1 MEICKKVIKYN
12 SLLAILL
19 LCAMTSCGV
28 LKPKYIT
35 QVQHDTTTVY
45 QNTNTIQHD
54 SIYVFKDRNTFIKGD
69 TVYTTITE
77 YKDKWRFKE
86 VHDTVYKEKSVFVD
100 KEVPVE
106 VVKPLTGIQ
115 KFFINFGKL
124 FCAILLIGLG
134 YLGFKIFKK
143 TKL

>member
-1 MEICKKVIKYN
+1 MKQS
-12 SLLAILL
+12 SLYLLILIM
-19 LCAMTSCGV
+19 LCTSCGV
-28 LKPKYIT
+28 LKTKYIT
-35 QVQHDTTTVY
+35 QVQHDTLTVY
-45 QNTNTIQHD
+45 QNTNTVQHD

-77 YKDKWRFKE
+77 YKDRWKFKE
-86 VHDTVYKEKSVFVD
+86 VHDTVFKEKSVFVD

-134 YLGFKIFKK
+134 YLGFKVFKK
-143 TKL
+143 FKP

>member
-1 MEICKKVIKYN
+1 M
-12 SLLAILL
+12 
-19 LCAMTSCGV
+19 LCTSCGV

-45 QNTNTIQHD
+45 QNTNTVQHD

-86 VHDTVYKEKSVFVD
+86 VHDTVYKEKSVYVD
-100 KEVPVE
+100 KKVPVE

-124 FCAILLIGLG
+124 FCAILLVGIG
-134 YLGFKIFKK
+134 YLGFKTFKK

>member
-1 MEICKKVIKYN
+1 MKRLN
-12 SLLAILL
+12 FLILL
-19 LCAMTSCGV
+19 IVFIIATSCGV

-54 SIYVFKDRNTFIKGD
+54 SVYVFKDRNTFIKGD

-77 YKDKWRFKE
+77 YKDRWKLKE

-100 KEVPVE
+100 RDVPVIVE
-106 VVKPLTGIQ
+106 KELTGIQ
-115 KFFINFGKL
+115 KFFINFGKV
-124 FCAILLIGLG
+124 FSIIVLLGLG
-134 YLGFKIFKK
+134 YLGFKFIKK
-143 TKL
+143 

>member
-1 MEICKKVIKYN
+1 MKHS
-12 SLLAILL
+12 SLCLLILIM
-19 LCAMTSCGV
+19 LCTSCGV

-45 QNTNTIQHD
+45 QNTNTVQHD

-86 VHDTVYKEKSVFVD
+86 VHDTVYKEKSVYVD
-100 KEVPVE
+100 KKVPVE

-124 FCAILLIGLG
+124 FCAILLVGIG
-134 YLGFKIFKK
+134 YLGFKTFKK

>member
-1 MEICKKVIKYN
+1 MKICKRVIKYN
-12 SLLAILL
+12 SLLTILL

-28 LKPKYIT
+28 LRPKYIP
-35 QVQHDTTTVY
+35 QILHDTTTVY
-45 QNTNTIQHD
+45 QNTNTVQHD

-77 YKDKWRFKE
+77 YKDRWKFKE
-86 VHDTVYKEKSVFVD
+86 VHDTVYKEKSVYVD